1 MKATLESLFKLQFKI
16 MIISL
21 IAAIGKNN
29 ELGKN
34 NALLWRL
41 PADLKHFKE
50 TTYLHPVIMGRKT
63 YESIGR
69 SLPDRRNIV
78 ITRDE
83 KYKPAGIETVKSI
96 EKAIALFENSDEE
109 IFFIGGGE
117 IYSQAIQYAN
127 KLYIT
132 KIDNEFR
139 EADTFFPA
147 IDSEWKEK
155 KREDFRAN
163 EKNPFNYS
171 FIEYEK

>member
-1 MKATLESLFKLQFKI
+1 

-34 NALLWRL
+34 NSLLWHL
-41 PADLKHFKE
+41 PADMKHFKD

-69 SLPDRRNIV
+69 PLPNRRNIV

-83 KYKPAGIETVKSI
+83 KYKIEGIEIARSV
-96 EKAIALFENSDEE
+96 EKAIALFEDTDEE

-117 IYSQAIQYAN
+117 IYNQVMKYIN

-132 KIDNEFR
+132 RIDNEFPD
-139 EADTFFPA
+139 ADTFFPS
-147 IDSEWKEK
+147 IDPRWKEK
-155 KREDFRAN
+155 KREDFQAD
-163 EKNPFNYS
+163 EKNLYNYS